1 MKRSS
6 SETGRLGE
14 ELVAFYLKRS
24 GYSILRRNYR
34 IRGGEIDI
42 IAASEE
48 VIAFVEVKTRH
59 EGSMTSGFEAVGARK
74 QRLIIRTALKFLS
87 EFPSDLQP
95 RFDVAEVTVRDGR
108 VRKLKYLDSAFDMEG
123 FYLDE

>member
-14 ELVAFYLKRS
+14 ELVAFYLERS

-42 IAASEE
+42 IAASTD

>member
-14 ELVAFYLKRS
+14 ELVAFYLERS

-42 IAASEE
+42 IAASTD

-59 EGSMTSGFEAVGARK
+59 EGSMTGGLGRE
-74 QRLIIRTALKFLS
+74 QRPHIRTALKFLS

>member
-6 SETGRLGE
+6 SEVGLLGE
-14 ELVAFYLKRS
+14 ELVAFYLERS
-24 GYSILRRNYR
+24 GYKILRRNYR

-42 IAASEE
+42 IAASDEF
-48 VIAFVEVKTRH
+48 IAFVEVKTRR
-59 EGSMTSGFEAVGARK
+59 EGAMVSGFEAVGHRK
-74 QRLIIRTALKFLS
+74 KMLIIRTALRFLS

-108 VRKLKYLDSAFDMEG
+108 VRKLKYLDGAFDTEG
-123 FYLDE
+123 FFM

>member
-1 MKRSS
+1 M
-6 SETGRLGE
+6 
-14 ELVAFYLKRS
+14 AFYLERS

-42 IAASEE
+42 IAASTD

-74 QRLIIRTALKFLS
+74 QRLIIRTALKYLS